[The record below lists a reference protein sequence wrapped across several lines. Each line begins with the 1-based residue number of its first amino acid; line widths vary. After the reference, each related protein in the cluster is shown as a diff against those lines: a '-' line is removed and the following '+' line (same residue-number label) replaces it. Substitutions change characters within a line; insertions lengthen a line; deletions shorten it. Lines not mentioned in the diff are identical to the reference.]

1 MTDFMKQQ
9 QKLTTM
15 TIPLSIIRE
24 DLTHG
29 DWVKSCALSVKK
41 LSIQIK
47 EKITGDV
54 FRVRLEWF
62 NHGCKANL
70 YAHLVNLIAARL
82 KCKSLNNIYAS
93 DHMIKQNMVIQYLD
107 DEGDDVTISS
117 WSELAHACC
126 IIGGNPLK
134 LEVGFSGAFKKKM
147 ELIKGIITGDAT
159 NIRVATLSRSGAKIH
174 CGKHNIFTLNS
185 NGVGILYFKNNTDPL
200 WRVYSNPK
208 KASDFVYSQP
218 QVRTYLF
225 IHDAGRKPSIFARHY
240 PKGVDAIQ
248 HERGSAWPYY
258 HIVEMDELPE
268 AWSADEKKC
277 GKGNVRLAFL
287 TPADYKAFDTNGSCD
302 YRVVLETKSRSF
314 D

>member
-1 MTDFMKQQ
+1 MTDSMQQQ
-9 QKLTTM
+9 QKLTTLTM
-15 TIPLSIIRE
+15 PLSIIRE

-29 DWVKSCALSVKK
+29 DWVKSSALSVKK
-41 LSIQIK
+41 LSIQVK

-62 NHGCKANL
+62 NPGCQAKL
-70 YAHLVNLIAARL
+70 YADLVNLIAAHL
-82 KCKSLNNIYAS
+82 KFKSLNNNIYAS
-93 DHMIKQNMVIQYLD
+93 DHMIKQNMVIQYVD

-117 WSELAHACC
+117 WLELTHARC
-126 IIGGNPLK
+126 IIGGKPLK
-134 LEVGFSGAFKKKM
+134 LKVGFSGAF
-147 ELIKGIITGDAT
+147 TDAA
-159 NIRVATLSRSGAKIH
+159 NIRIASVSRSGAKIH
-174 CGKHNIFTLNS
+174 CGKKDVFTLNS
-185 NGVGILYFKNNTDPL
+185 NGVGILYFKNDSEPL
-200 WRVYSNPK
+200 WRVYVNPK

-218 QVRTYLF
+218 LVRTYLF
-225 IHDAGRKPSIFARHY
+225 IHEAARKPSIFVRHY

-258 HIVEMDELPE
+258 HVVEMEELSE

-287 TPADYKAFDTNGSCD
+287 MPVAYKAFDINGSCD
-302 YRVVLETKSRSF
+302 YSVVLETKSRSF